1 MQKENLLTTKQVS
14 ERLQLKIQT
23 VQKYIRDGKI
33 NAIKFGDKVYRVSEM
48 DLMKFITEQKKE

>member
-1 MQKENLLTTKQVS
+1 MQNENLLTTKQVS

-23 VQKYIRDGKI
+23 VQKYIRQGKL
-33 NAIKFGDKVYRVSEM
+33 NAILFGKAYRVSEM

>member
-1 MQKENLLTTKQVS
+1 MQNENLLTTKQVS

-23 VQKYIRDGKI
+23 VQKYIRQGKL
-33 NAIKFGDKVYRVSEM
+33 NAILFGKVYRVSEM